1 MKSDRPCVNCFI
13 ASAVVFVVSLLNACS
28 SSAPTPINIP
38 TELPKTIEPSL
49 SPTTRDAFV
58 PVVGEQQ
65 STFVIHTPYL
75 TPTRP
80 RTTSQTP
87 VPSETPTPTEIP
99 TPSSTPLPP
108 IVWGAGIPQP
118 YIFDQYEGHWLSS
131 GHKMIGNYFGP
142 PDFGTVSLISAPS
155 FALETVQAGPDPV
168 LGSVF
173 TTSPNGRWIL
183 FGSVPKQDYDP
194 SWNEVSQPIRVTAQ
208 DSRSLSIFPDQGSLR
223 WLSFLGWLDGNTVA
237 LSDYAGGGFYNYS
250 IMDSANNSLLAQVQV
265 HGPAWPPNPIYLPIA
280 EEYGGSYQLLVLSRF
295 AQANPYSTLLGPNNF
310 SRGFPKEYIAPDMST
325 IFKDW
330 LPDSNRMLV
339 QAFVFSRNINSTSFS
354 QLMLWHVDSGIV
366 QILIPAAIDGMFSP
380 DGKLLAFVTLGAAPL
395 TADGQPSF
403 DLGPQ
408 VPQISQT
415 YLQLMEMNT
424 LKVLFSLPAV
434 TTLNRSANYTVDVFD
449 TPLKFSPD
457 SRYMAFVTPG
467 ILIADQSG
475 KLVVLPVSQ
484 ESAPYLSVVDLISFQ
499 PLLST
504 PLGAIQDFYFS
515 PANDRLA
522 FLGKEGNWY
531 LLKLPTSQV
540 QTVVMDGGNRL
551 RWNGWS
557 YDGFYFSFFELNPN
571 DPDRTMIIGP
581 MP

>member
-1 MKSDRPCVNCFI
+1 MKSDRPCGNFYI
-13 ASAVVFVVSLLNACS
+13 ASVVVLVVCLLNACS
-28 SSAPTPINIP
+28 SSSPTQIIVP
-38 TELPKTIEPSL
+38 TELPRIIEPSL
-49 SPTTRDAFV
+49 SPTTGDALV
-58 PVVGEQQ
+58 PVDVVQQ
-65 STFVIHTPYL
+65 STRVVQTPLL

-80 RTTSQTP
+80 QMPSSTP
-87 VPSETPTPTEIP
+87 VPSETSTPTEMPTPT
-99 TPSSTPLPP
+99 STPLPP

-118 YIFDQYEGHWLSS
+118 YIIDQYEGHWFLS
-131 GHKMIGNYFGP
+131 GHKMIGNNFGP
-142 PDFGTVSLISAPS
+142 PDFGTVSLVAAPT

-194 SWNEVSQPIRVTAQ
+194 SWNEFSRPIRITTQ
-208 DSRSLSIFPDQGSLR
+208 DSRSLPVFSDQGSLR
-223 WLSFLGWLDGNTVA
+223 WFSFLGWLDGNTVA
-237 LSDYAGGGFYNYS
+237 LSDYAGGGFYNYTL
-250 IMDSANNSLLAQVQV
+250 MDIANNSLHARVQV
-265 HGPAWPPNPIYLPIA
+265 HGPAWRPNSIYLPAA
-280 EEYGGSYQLLVLSRF
+280 EEYGGPYQLLVLSRF
-295 AQANPYSTLLGPNNF
+295 AQANPYSTLLGPNDY
-310 SRGFPKEYIAPDMST
+310 SRGFPKEYIAPDMNT

-339 QAFVFSRNINSTSFS
+339 QAFVFNRNINSTSIS
-354 QLMLWHVDSGIV
+354 QLMLWHVDSAVV
-366 QILIPAAIDGMFSP
+366 QMLVPAAIDGLFSP
-380 DGKLLAFVTLGAAPL
+380 DGKLLAFVTHGAAPL
-395 TADGQPSF
+395 NADRQPSF

-434 TTLNRSANYTVDVFD
+434 TTLDRSANYTVDVFD

-467 ILIADQSG
+467 ILIADQVG

-484 ESAPYLSVVDLISFQ
+484 ESAPYLSVVDLLTFQ

-540 QTVVMDGGNRL
+540 QTVVMDGGDRL

-557 YDGFYFSFFELNPN
+557 DDGFYFSFFEPNPN
-571 DPDRTMIIGP
+571 DPGRTIIFGP
-581 MP
+581 VP